1 MIGLIVL
8 LIMHRVRAEPS
19 TMAESEVNRLMK
31 TILSTY
37 DKSERAQ
44 IDNQL
49 NVTVNFYVQ
58 DLSAVR
64 EVNMDYQITMFFR
77 QVRPLGF
84 KKGWKQILVST
95 GLDGSTISIRFKIE
109 SNIFNS
115 NEYSWWIY

>member
-84 KKGWKQILVST
+84 KKG
-95 GLDGSTISIRFKIE
+95 
-109 SNIFNS
+109 
-115 NEYSWWIY
+115 